1 MSVYE
6 SYSKI
11 PNLISIEQAVKKFRS
26 LIEGS
31 ITSAGESGKAA
42 MIRSSRP
49 IQNIHEAVKA
59 ELIKLG
65 VDPSR
70 IFPPL
75 GETKPELEI
84 AGFIKKKAQDI
95 CVTPKEVNPK
105 EEKLKEGLLREA
117 SDYYGRDYTERI
129 ISINV
134 RSQISSLAKNF
145 DTLYERTIAEA
156 QNLHVRCPRM
166 CLGEVYMIAVP
177 EFDSDA
183 IKDKK
188 VRFVEKS
195 GTVEKYI
202 KSFQAI
208 NGRMDTTRE
217 DYKYER
223 TCLLIVDF
231 SVKEPKIYSTD
242 DELRRRGLLSD
253 EADASISELAWSGFT
268 SSLLATYASRF
279 NEGS

>member
-1 MSVYE
+1 
-6 SYSKI
+6 
-11 PNLISIEQAVKKFRS
+11 LISIEEAVRNFKA

-31 ITSAGESGKAA
+31 IRAGGESGKAA
-42 MIRSSRP
+42 MIRSSKP

-59 ELIKLG
+59 DIIRHG
-65 VDPSR
+65 IDPAR

-95 CVTPKEVNPK
+95 CVLPTRGRPAEEV
-105 EEKLKEGLLREA
+105 LKEGLLRETT
-117 SDYYGRDYTERI
+117 DYYGKDYTERI

-145 DTLYERTIAEA
+145 DTLYERAIAEA

-177 EFDSDA
+177 EYDSDS
-183 IKDKK
+183 IKNKK
-188 VRFVEKS
+188 VKFLQRD

-208 NGRMDTTRE
+208 NGREDTTRE
-217 DYKYER
+217 EYRYER
-223 TCLLIVDF
+223 ACLLIVDF
-231 SVKEPKIYSTD
+231 SVDPPHIYSSD
-242 DELRRRGLLSD
+242 AELRADGLLSS
-253 EADASISELAWSGFT
+253 ESDATISGLTWVGFT
-268 SSLLATYASRF
+268 ESLLATYRSRF
-279 NEGS
+279 EN

>member
-1 MSVYE
+1 MSAYDI
-6 SYSKI
+6 SSKTRD
-11 PNLISIEQAVKKFRS
+11 LISIEEAVSNFKT

-31 ITSAGESGKAA
+31 IRAAGESGKAA
-42 MIRSSRP
+42 MIRSSKP

-59 ELIKLG
+59 DLVRQGI
-65 VDPSR
+65 DAAR

-95 CVTPKEVNPK
+95 CVVPGRGRPAEEV
-105 EEKLKEGLLREA
+105 LKEGLLRETT
-117 SDYYGRDYTERI
+117 DYYGKDYTERI
-129 ISINV
+129 VSINV

-145 DTLYERTIAEA
+145 DTLYERAIAEA

-177 EFDSDA
+177 EYDSDA
-183 IKDKK
+183 IKTKK
-188 VRFVEKS
+188 VKFLQRD

-208 NGRMDTTRE
+208 NGREDTTRE
-217 DYKYER
+217 EYKYER
-223 TCLLIVDF
+223 ACLLIVDF
-231 SVKEPKIYSTD
+231 SVDPPHIYSND
-242 DELRRRGLLSD
+242 AELWADGLLSSD
-253 EADASISELAWSGFT
+253 SDATISGLAWVGFT
-268 SSLLATYASRF
+268 DSLLATYRSRF
-279 NEGS
+279 EN

>member
-1 MSVYE
+1 MSLYK
-6 SYSKI
+6 SSSRTKD
-11 PNLISIEQAVKKFRS
+11 LISIEQAVHNFRS

-31 ITSAGESGKAA
+31 IRAAGESGKAA
-42 MIRSSRP
+42 MIRSSKP

-59 ELIKLG
+59 DLIRHG

-84 AGFIKKKAQDI
+84 AGFIKKKAQDV
-95 CVTPKEVNPK
+95 CVTPKGGNPK
-105 EEKLKEGLLREA
+105 EEKLKEGLMRETI
-117 SDYYGRDYTERI
+117 DYYGKDYTERI
-129 ISINV
+129 ISINI

-145 DTLYERTIAEA
+145 DTLYEREIAEA

-177 EFDSDA
+177 EYDSDA
-183 IKDKK
+183 IKTNKI
-188 VRFVEKS
+188 RFLEKD

-208 NGRMDTTRE
+208 NERLDTTRDE
-217 DYKYER
+217 YKYER
-223 TCLLIVDF
+223 ACLLIVNF
-231 SVKEPKIYSTD
+231 NLEHPKIYSTD
-242 DELRRRGLLSD
+242 DELISDGLLSRNT
-253 EADASISELAWSGFT
+253 EASISSLTWPGFT
-268 SSLLATYASRF
+268 SSLLSVYNSRF
-279 NEGS
+279 GN